1 MQILKTT
8 ARLRPILRN
17 LRFSVLAVTLLPTGQ
32 AARGQ
37 QAPTISAEVKV
48 VNMLASVRDKH
59 GKIVPKL
66 TKDDFTLEEDGR
78 PQTIRYFSE
87 VTGLPLTLG
96 LLVDTSVSQ
105 RLVIDQERAASKN
118 FLVQVLREDK
128 DKAFLIHFDREVE
141 LSQDLTSSGQKLEAA
156 LDALNTPQFSR
167 DQGSN
172 SPDSS
177 PGPGR
182 GNRRAAAGTL
192 LYDSIYLASNELM
205 N

>member
-8 ARLRPILRN
+8 AGLRSVLWN
-17 LRFSVLAVTLLPTGQ
+17 LCFSVLTVCLLLTGQ
-32 AARGQ
+32 PSSGQ

-96 LLVDTSVSQ
+96 LLVDTSISQ
-105 RLVIDQERAASKN
+105 RLVIDQERAA
-118 FLVQVLREDK
+118 R
-128 DKAFLIHFDREVE
+128 HF
-141 LSQDLTSSGQKLEAA
+141 
-156 LDALNTPQFSR
+156 
-167 DQGSN
+167 
-172 SPDSS
+172 
-177 PGPGR
+177 
-182 GNRRAAAGTL
+182 
-192 LYDSIYLASNELM
+192 
-205 N
+205 